1 MFFTHSGFNYG
12 QVQKVIIHSTN
23 ISLSIHCPI
32 AGIVVIALKEK
43 DRRWAL
49 REIKLWK
56 RRSINNKKLLFNFS
70 VIKKIK

>member
-23 ISLSIHCPI
+23 ISLSISCPI
-32 AGIVVIALKEK
+32 AGIVVIAMKEK
-43 DRRWAL
+43 DRRWTL

-56 RRSINNKKLLFNFS
+56 RRAFYK
-70 VIKKIK
+70 